1 MQQNAPVDHQVFR
14 TQFLDRGRRQLQ
26 ERQTTALE
34 SDIMREC
41 ALVKSE
47 RECNRSSF
55 QAEFVLDCGTGYINF
70 SVGYLG
76 YGVRISTEPQ
86 K

>member
-1 MQQNAPVDHQVFR
+1 
-14 TQFLDRGRRQLQ
+14 
-26 ERQTTALE
+26 
-34 SDIMREC
+34 MREC